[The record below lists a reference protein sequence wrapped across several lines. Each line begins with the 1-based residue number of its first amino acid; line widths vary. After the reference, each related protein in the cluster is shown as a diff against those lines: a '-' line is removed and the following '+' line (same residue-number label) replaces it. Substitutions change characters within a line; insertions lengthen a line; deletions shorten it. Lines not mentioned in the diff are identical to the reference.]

1 MKRQGSLGSSL
12 VEASTKQERSK
23 LLCKQSPFFSALSD
37 VGDRCSAGKTTDG
50 QKYQE
55 THPNWQQGVV
65 SPWYDF
71 LRLRHRKYVN
81 FISSLNLIRKL
92 AVEERH
98 RRASLWAQ
106 PSTSQTDATSP
117 IASSQYQPTMEN
129 PSALVVG
136 SQSPPTAITSPQKQ
150 NLATVPSLVASSQY
164 QTTMVNTS
172 APVGLQSPP
181 TAITSPQNQNLST
194 VSSLIASSQY
204 QTTTVNSSA
213 PVGFQSPPTA
223 INSPQN
229 QNLATVPSL
238 VASSQYQTTM
248 VNTSA
253 PVGSQSPPTS
263 INSPQNQNLATV
275 PGLIASSQYQTTM
288 VNTSAPV
295 GSQSPPTAITSP
307 QNQNLATVPSLF
319 ASSQYQTTMVN
330 TSAPVGSQSPP
341 TAIATPQ
348 NQNLATVPSL
358 VASSQSPTAIIS
370 PQVQTTTFDIQQPT
384 FNFHDPAML
393 QNGVA
398 QHPGAESPMTHF
410 LNSTSRL
417 DSYNWGG
424 LGDNTSMS
432 FNSSDPFDFSA
443 MNFSSA
449 PSSPLFG
456 MDQQWK
462 TNTLGANLNAS
473 STSLLDPIAPTLPT
487 SAPPTSTTADGFIPA
502 NSTSIH
508 SMSNNTMDSHLR
520 SAIPTSAPPTSTT
533 ADGFIPA
540 NSTGLALNTATNT
553 LCVTDGTD
561 GTRKEGDDDSKKRKS
576 YEERN
581 AHRILPEGSRR
592 SRKSRRIEGA
602 EDENKAGPKKRNANV
617 NKKGKG
623 SKGKK

>member
-1 MKRQGSLGSSL
+1 M
-12 VEASTKQERSK
+12 
-23 LLCKQSPFFSALSD
+23 
-37 VGDRCSAGKTTDG
+37 GDRCSAGKTTDG

-106 PSTSQTDATSP
+106 PSTTSQTDATSP
-117 IASSQYQPTMEN
+117 VASSQYQPTMEN
-129 PSALVVG
+129 PSALMVD
-136 SQSPPTAITSPQKQ
+136 SQSPPTAITSPQNQ
-150 NLATVPSLVASSQY
+150 NLATVPSLRVVASSQY

-181 TAITSPQNQNLST
+181 TAI
-194 VSSLIASSQY
+194 
-204 QTTTVNSSA
+204 
-213 PVGFQSPPTA
+213 
-223 INSPQN
+223 NSPQN

-238 VASSQYQTTM
+238 VASSQFQTTM
-248 VNTSA
+248 VN
-253 PVGSQSPPTS
+253 P
-263 INSPQNQNLATV
+263 
-275 PGLIASSQYQTTM
+275 
-288 VNTSAPV
+288 SAPV

-341 TAIATPQ
+341 TAITSPQ

-358 VASSQSPTAIIS
+358 VASSQSPLTAIIS
-370 PQVQTTTFDIQQPT
+370 PQVQTTTFDIQQPTFDIQQPT

-398 QHPGAESPMTHF
+398 QHPGSESPMTNF

-443 MNFSSA
+443 MNFSSV

-473 STSLLDPIAPTLPT
+473 STSLLNPIAPALPT

-508 SMSNNTMDSHLR
+508 SMSNNTMDSHLH

-540 NSTGLALNTATNT
+540 NSTGLALNTATNM

-561 GTRKEGDDDSKKRKS
+561 GMSKEEDDNSKKRKS

-592 SRKSRRIEGA
+592 QRKSRRIEGA